1 MCNLKFK
8 SWTGS
13 ITLGSQSEEV
23 DIEKL
28 TCKWEKPLWTSNL
41 NWAKGK
47 IGPNPLLITLLS
59 ILIITWEQSHSNISK
74 LPLRTYSFHTCSYS
88 GCRVSHLKSLNF
100 QTKPGLALGRVNSQR
115 GLDFLHAIYK
125 NINGSEP
132 EWTKIMDSQ
141 VCSVYRT

>member
-1 MCNLKFK
+1 MSNLKLK
-8 SWTGS
+8 TWTGP

-74 LPLRTYSFHTCSYS
+74 LPLRTYSFHSSYS
-88 GCRVSHLKSLNF
+88 GCRVSHLGIWIFKQGIQLSVDFCQNHLTFFVVTKS
-100 QTKPGLALGRVNSQR
+100 P
-115 GLDFLHAIYK
+115 DFHKLWFM
-125 NINGSEP
+125 S
-132 EWTKIMDSQ
+132 T
-141 VCSVYRT
+141 YR